1 MDNLQEKT
9 EENTWQEWLT
19 GKEEALLIEKRKL
32 SHALDL
38 AYESELKARK
48 KFIRARDRLSVLD
61 YEHEQEKKNLAYARN
76 KYEEFVDKT
85 EGRG

>member
-9 EENTWQEWLT
+9 EENTWQEWLDS
-19 GKEEALLIEKRKL
+19 KEEALLIEKRKL

-38 AYESELKARK
+38 AYETELKARK

-61 YEHEQEKKNLAYARN
+61 YEHEQEKKKLTYAKKR
-76 KYEEFVDKT
+76 YDEFVDKT

>member
-1 MDNLQEKT
+1 MDNQKEKT

-32 SHALDL
+32 SHALDD
-38 AYESELKARK
+38 ARSIELKARK
-48 KFIRARDRLSVLD
+48 KFIRARDRASVLEYD
-61 YEHEQEKKNLAYARN
+61 LEQEKKKLTYAKNR
-76 KYEEFVDKT
+76 YDEFVDKP